1 MTTVCANKPELH
13 VQFCKTNLLRNRVA
27 NVGIKLYNK
36 SPNKLKKLEKI

>member
-1 MTTVCANKPELH
+1 MTTVCANKSDLQ

-36 SPNKLKKLEKI
+36 LPNKLKKLENI